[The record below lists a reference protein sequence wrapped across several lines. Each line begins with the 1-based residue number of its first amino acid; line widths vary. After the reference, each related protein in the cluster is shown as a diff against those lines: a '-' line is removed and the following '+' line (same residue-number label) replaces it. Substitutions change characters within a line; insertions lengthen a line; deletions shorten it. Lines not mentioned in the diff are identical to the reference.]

1 MLYKDFDTNEIY
13 TIEELKETY
22 KIFADEMEYTDFE
35 DFFEEM
41 LSQGRQGI
49 GGLVEA

>member
-13 TIEELKETY
+13 TIEEL
-22 KIFADEMEYTDFE
+22 
-35 DFFEEM
+35 EEM